1 MDVQETVGSAGQP
14 VSDATYTVLIPEGI
28 PDPDI
33 ERGVFGNAFM
43 AVAPAASTIEEIPID
58 LWRRADA
65 IMGRRHFSYDAGLMQ
80 QLERCKLIIRMGVGF
95 DNVDIKAAGE
105 LGIAVSNVPD
115 YCTTDVA
122 DHAIGLMLGFTRGIL
137 ALSASVRE
145 SEWRWEQVSTLRR
158 LSGSTLG
165 IIGLGRIGTAV
176 AIRAKGLAMKV
187 LFYDPYLGEG
197 VDKSLG
203 VGRCYELKELLAR
216 SDVVSMH
223 VPLTDETRDMADEAF
238 FRTMKPGALFI
249 NTARG
254 KIMDCGALYDA
265 LKSGHL
271 SAAGLD
277 VWPVEPPPEK
287 DPLIQ
292 AWRAGESWIRDRF
305 TLTPHAAFFCRDAW
319 EELRAKA
326 ALEVKR
332 VLQGEKPRACVN
344 GTWLVNPRYR
354 MLL

>member
-1 MDVQETVGSAGQP
+1 MSKTV
-14 VSDATYTVLIPEGI
+14 YTVLIPEGI

-33 ERGVFGNAFM
+33 ERGVFGDAFTII
-43 AVAPAASTIEEIPID
+43 APAAAKIEEIPAD
-58 LWRRADA
+58 LWRRTDA
-65 IMGRRHFSYDAGLMQ
+65 VMGRRHFTYDANLMAK
-80 QLERCKLIIRMGVGF
+80 LERCKLIIRMGVGF
-95 DNVDIKAAGE
+95 DNIDIKRAGE

-122 DHAIGLMLGFTRGIL
+122 DHAIGLMLSFTRGIL
-137 ALSASVRE
+137 DLSALVRE
-145 SEWRWEQVSTLRR
+145 KQWRWEQTGTLRR

-176 AIRAKGLAMKV
+176 ALRAQGLEMRV
-187 LFYDPYLGEG
+187 CFYDPYLREG
-197 VDKSLG
+197 IDKSLG
-203 VGRCYELKELLAR
+203 IGRCYELKELLGA

-223 VPLTDETRDMADEAF
+223 VPLTDETRDMANEEF
-238 FRTMKPGALFI
+238 FSAIKPGALFI

-265 LKSGHL
+265 LKRGHL

-277 VWPVEPPPEK
+277 VWPVEPPPEH

-305 TLTPHAAFFCRDAW
+305 TLTPHAAFFCRDSW
-319 EELRAKA
+319 EELRTKA
-326 ALEVKR
+326 AQEVQR

-344 GTWLVNPRYR
+344 EGWLVNPRYR
-354 MLL
+354 R

>member
-1 MDVQETVGSAGQP
+1 M
-14 VSDATYTVLIPEGI
+14 SDTTRTVLIPEGI

-33 ERGVFGNAFM
+33 ERKVFGESF
-43 AVAPAASTIEEIPID
+43 AVIAPAASSIEEIPAD

-65 IMGRRHFSYDAGLMQ
+65 VMGRRHFTYDADLMGK
-80 QLERCKLIIRMGVGF
+80 LERCKLIIRMGVGF
-95 DNVDIKAAGE
+95 DNIDIKCAGE

-145 SEWRWEQVSTLRR
+145 REWRWEQVSTLQR
-158 LSGSTLG
+158 LSGATLG

-176 AIRAKGLAMKV
+176 AMRAKGLAMKV

-203 VGRCYELKELLAR
+203 IGRCYELKELLAR

-223 VPLTDETRDMADEAF
+223 VPLTDETRNMVNEEF
-238 FRTMKPGALFI
+238 FRAMKPGSLFI

-254 KIMDCGALYDA
+254 KIMDGSALYDA
-265 LKSGHL
+265 LRSGHL

-277 VWPVEPPPEK
+277 VWPVEPPLEN
-287 DPLIQ
+287 DPLIN
-292 AWRAGESWIRDRF
+292 AWRTGEPWIRDRF
-305 TLTPHAAFFCRDAW
+305 TLTPHAAFFCRGSW
-319 EELRAKA
+319 EELRTKA

-344 GTWLVNPRYR
+344 ETWLVNPRYR
-354 MLL
+354 KRS

>member
-1 MDVQETVGSAGQP
+1 MKEAIC
-14 VSDATYTVLIPEGI
+14 TVLIPEGI

-33 ERGVFGNAFM
+33 ERGVFGAAFTV
-43 AVAPAASTIEEIPID
+43 VAPAAAKIEEIPMD

-65 IMGRRHFSYDAGLMQ
+65 VMGRRHFTYDAGLMKH
-80 QLERCKLIIRMGVGF
+80 LERCKLIIRMGVGF
-95 DNVDIKAAGE
+95 DNIDVTCAGE

-122 DHAIGLMLGFTRGIL
+122 DHAIGLMLGFSRGVL

-145 SEWRWEQVSTLRR
+145 SEWQWEQTRTLRR

-176 AIRAKGLAMKV
+176 AMRAKGLEMKV
-187 LFYDPYLGEG
+187 LFYDPYLREG
-197 VDKSLG
+197 IDKSLG
-203 VGRCYELKELLAR
+203 IGRCYAVKELLAG

-223 VPLTDETRDMADEAF
+223 VPLTNETRDMADEEF
-238 FRTMKPGALFI
+238 FRAMKPGSLFI

-254 KIMDCGALYDA
+254 KIMDSRALCNA
-265 LKSGHL
+265 LRSGHL

-277 VWPVEPPPEK
+277 VWPVEPPPEN

-292 AWRAGESWIRDRF
+292 SWRAGEPWIRDRF
-305 TLTPHAAFFCRDAW
+305 TLTPHAAFFCRDSW
-319 EELRAKA
+319 KELRTKA

-344 GTWLVNPRYR
+344 EEWLVNPRYR
-354 MLL
+354 RI

>member
-1 MDVQETVGSAGQP
+1 
-14 VSDATYTVLIPEGI
+14 VSKTAYTVLIPEGI

-33 ERGVFGNAFM
+33 ERGVFGNAF
-43 AVAPAASTIEEIPID
+43 AIVAPAASRIEEIPAD

-65 IMGRRHFSYDAGLMQ
+65 VMGRRHFTYDAGLMKT
-80 QLERCKLIIRMGVGF
+80 LERCKLIIRMGVGF
-95 DNVDIKAAGE
+95 DNIDIKCAGE

-122 DHAIGLMLGFTRGIL
+122 DHAIGLMLGFARGIL
-137 ALSASVRE
+137 ALSSSVKE
-145 SEWRWEQVSTLRR
+145 KQWRWEQTSTLRR

-176 AIRAKGLAMKV
+176 AMRAKGLEMNV
-187 LFYDPYLGEG
+187 LFYDPYLREG
-197 VDKSLG
+197 IDKSLG
-203 VGRCYELKELLAR
+203 IGRCYELNELLGE
-216 SDVVSMH
+216 SDVVSLH
-223 VPLTDETRDMADEAF
+223 VPLTDETRDMAHEKF
-238 FRTMKPGALFI
+238 FSAMKPGAMFI

-254 KIMDCGALYDA
+254 KIMDCGALYNA

-277 VWPVEPPPEK
+277 VWPVEPPPEN
-287 DPLIQ
+287 DPLIK

-305 TLTPHAAFFCRDAW
+305 TLTPHAAFFCRDSW
-319 EELRAKA
+319 EELRTKA
-326 ALEVKR
+326 AQEVRR

-344 GTWLVNPRYR
+344 EEWLINPRYLR
-354 MLL
+354 IS